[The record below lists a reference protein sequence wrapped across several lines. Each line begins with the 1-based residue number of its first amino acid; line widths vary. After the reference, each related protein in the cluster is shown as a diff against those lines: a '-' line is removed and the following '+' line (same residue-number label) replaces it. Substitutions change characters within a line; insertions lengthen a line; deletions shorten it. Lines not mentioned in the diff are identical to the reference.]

1 MPSGRRS
8 DHRQKPLHY
17 LPRNRQKPFPQ
28 ALFALAATKMEMQLK
43 ADGLRMKSQRSIKR
57 ELRENLMMR

>member
-1 MPSGRRS
+1 
-8 DHRQKPLHY
+8 
-17 LPRNRQKPFPQ
+17 
-28 ALFALAATKMEMQLK
+28 MEMQLK